1 MLFLHIL
8 SFSVVSLQISVRA
21 LPVLQIGVPRLNVL
35 LQGDR
40 FVFERFN
47 RFLLTC
53 KRLLHRSKHQHLLL
67 LELLNLGF
75 SGLLARLVVVTL
87 AQVLARRV
95 RIVLVPIL
103 VPLVQV
109 RFVRRVHVVRIRLF
123 LVQEVFFLV
132 EEPGVVRSQEVRQVV
147 ARAVV

>member
-47 RFLLTC
+47 RFLLTR
-53 KRLLHRSKHQHLLL
+53 KRLLHRSKHLHLLL

-109 RFVRRVHVVRIRLF
+109 RFVRRVHVVRICLF